1 MVLSDNLFNL
11 SQMFTSPDIVKKF
24 SRLLGESED
33 KTKAGLKSDIPTL
46 LMGIADKGTTPEGAE
61 TIVNLAKNHPTD
73 PDSPANDVSETNLS
87 EGNSVLNGIFGS
99 GLTPMISK
107 LGTFTGLNTS
117 SISKMLGLAT
127 PLIMGAIGTKVK
139 KDNLSAAGL
148 MGFFKQQKTVLSG
161 LIPSSLGGRTSE
173 SFGRD
178 TMARRGFSGLGT
190 HVYHGK
196 KRRPWLFATLVV
208 LAAIIGIWIHTKNQ
222 TEKIP
227 ETAIT
232 AAPSNASSMPAT
244 KFDEPFTTQ
253 TPGNVVNQA
262 PTSSATTQRPT
273 SVAATDTTGA
283 TALSELSAFLKT
295 GDAAAVPKRFSFKNL
310 NFASSSTT
318 LIAGAETELDL
329 IATALKETPTS
340 TATIEGYTDN
350 TGNAA
355 ANQALSEARAQVV
368 KEQLVSR
375 GIAADRIEAI
385 GKGSNA
391 AIAPNDT
398 TDGKAKNRR
407 IEFIITKIK

>member
-11 SQMFTSPDIVKKF
+11 SQTFTSPDVVKKF
-24 SRLLGESED
+24 SRLLGEPED
-33 KTKAGLKSDIPTL
+33 KTKAGLKSAIPTL
-46 LMGIADKGTTPEGAE
+46 LMGIADKGLTPEGAE

-73 PDSPANDVSETNLS
+73 PNSPANDVSETNLS

-99 GLTPMISK
+99 GLTPMISR

-117 SISKMLGLAT
+117 SVSKMLGLAT

-148 MGFFKQQKTVLSG
+148 MGFFKQQRTVLSG

-178 TMARRGFSGLGT
+178 ILARRGFSGLGT
-190 HVYHGK
+190 HIYHGK
-196 KRRPWLFATLVV
+196 KRRPWLIAAVIV
-208 LAAIIGIWIHTKNQ
+208 LAVLVGLWIHTNNQ
-222 TEKIP
+222 IEKIP
-227 ETAIT
+227 DTAIT

-253 TPGNVVNQA
+253 TPGNVVSQ
-262 PTSSATTQRPT
+262 TSTGATQRPT
-273 SVAATDTTGA
+273 SVATTDTTGA

-318 LIAGAETELDL
+318 LMAGAEKELDL
-329 IATALKETPTS
+329 IAAALKETPTA
-340 TATIEGYTDN
+340 TATIEGHTDN

-355 ANQALSEARAQVV
+355 VNQALSEGRAKVV

-375 GIAADRIEAI
+375 GIAADRIEAV